1 MESRENKEMTLEEAE
16 KFYKTYAGNT
26 FHMYRD
32 ETGLYKIFASLNIP
46 ADVLRKWDQEI
57 IETLFNKIWG
67 KKEDVIY
74 YSWRLFDAIRRDEIN
89 LEKNILLFLKK
100 MEKCVALDYKHR
112 IIILEF
118 FAGGTDSLEDG
129 YCYFICKRT
138 PYKELMNEVVT
149 KLMDFTCADDK
160 EQEKYRLM
168 AVEKY
173 KKAYKK
179 FGK

>member
-1 MESRENKEMTLEEAE
+1 MTLEEAE

-57 IETLFNKIWG
+57 IETLFNKLWE
-67 KKEDVIY
+67 KKENVFH
-74 YSWRLFDAIRRDEIN
+74 YSWRLFDAIKRDKIN
-89 LEKNILLFLKK
+89 LEKNVLLFLKE
-100 MEKCVALDYKHR
+100 MEKCVDLDYKQR
-112 IIILEF
+112 TIIIRD
-118 FAGGTDSLEDG
+118 FAGGTASLEDG
-129 YCYFICKRT
+129 YCCFICKRT
-138 PYKELMNEVVT
+138 LYKELMNEVVT
-149 KLMDFTCADDK
+149 KLMDFTCTDDK
-160 EQEKYRLM
+160 EQENYRLM

-179 FGK
+179 FGKFN